1 MAGFDPRRALGLDP
15 AMGFQTQI
23 RVALSELEAAGLLR
37 RPLRISGPQGP
48 EVRIDGRPVLCFCSN
63 NYLGLANHPTL
74 VAASEA
80 ATHGEGVGAAASRL
94 ITGTMDA
101 HRDAEVAYADFVG
114 TPAAVLFSTGY
125 AANVG
130 TVQALAGPGD
140 VVFSDTL
147 NHASLI
153 DGCRLSR
160 AKVYVYAHRDAEHL
174 ESLLREHRLRSR
186 RALIVTDSLFSMDG
200 TTAPLRDLEVLARRF
215 DAGLLV
221 DEAHALG
228 VFGPS
233 GRGLAAAQGVE
244 PDVLVGTLGKSFGVA
259 GAFVAASEE
268 VVSLIRNRAR
278 SFVYSTAPPP
288 LLARAAI
295 AALTLVRGADAA
307 RESLLSHADKLRSE
321 LRLLGFEVPDG
332 DSQILPVLIG
342 ENDRTMRLSA
352 KLLEQGIFVQGI
364 RPPTVPE
371 GTARLRLTAMA
382 THRPEHID
390 RAIDAFAS
398 LGGDEEEARK

>member
-1 MAGFDPRRALGLDP
+1 
-15 AMGFQTQI
+15 
-23 RVALSELEAAGLLR
+23 
-37 RPLRISGPQGP
+37 
-48 EVRIDGRPVLCFCSN
+48 
-63 NYLGLANHPTL
+63 
-74 VAASEA
+74 
-80 ATHGEGVGAAASRL
+80 
-94 ITGTMDA
+94 MDA

-140 VVFSDTL
+140 VVFSDAL

-160 AKVYVYAHRDAEHL
+160 AKVYVYSHRDPEHL
-174 ESLLREHRLRSR
+174 ESLLREHRPRSR

-332 DSQILPVLIG
+332 NSQILPVLIG
-342 ENDRTMRLSA
+342 ENDRTMQLSA
-352 KLLEQGIFVQGI
+352 RLLDQGIFVQGI

-398 LGGDEEEARK
+398 LGRDEEEARK

>member
-1 MAGFDPRRALGLDP
+1 
-15 AMGFQTQI
+15 MGFQTQI
-23 RVALSELEAAGLLR
+23 REALSELEAAGLLR
-37 RPLRISGPQGP
+37 QPLRISGPQGP
-48 EVRIDGRPVLCFCSN
+48 EIEIDGRPVLCFCSN
-63 NYLGLANHPTL
+63 NYLGLANHPAL
-74 VAASEA
+74 VAASQA
-80 ATHGEGVGAAASRL
+80 SAHGEGVGAAASRL

-114 TPAAVLFSTGY
+114 APAAALFSTGY
-125 AANVG
+125 AANLG

-140 VVFSDTL
+140 VLFSDAL

-160 AKVYVYAHRDAEHL
+160 AKVYVYSHRDTDHL
-174 ESLLREHRLRSR
+174 ESLLRQHRSR
-186 RALIVTDSLFSMDG
+186 SGRALILTDSLFSMDG
-200 TTAPLRDLEVLARRF
+200 VAAPLRDLAALAQTF

-288 LLARAAI
+288 LVARAAI
-295 AALTLVRGADAA
+295 AALELVRSADEA
-307 RESLLSHADKLRSE
+307 RETLLSNAGKLRSE

-342 ENDRTMRLSA
+342 ENDRTMQLSA
-352 KLLEQGIFVQGI
+352 KLLERGVFVQGI

-371 GTARLRLTAMA
+371 GTARLRLTPMA

-390 RAIDAFAS
+390 RAIDAIGRYVRQG
-398 LGGDEEEARK
+398 L